1 VQVWRLCHARYAS
14 TAYSGEGAR
23 EFGGRWNRPGRAVV
37 YTSST
42 LSLALL
48 ENLVHFD
55 VEELPDEYVAVAAYI
70 PDEAPIQ
77 ILEPGALPKSWRE
90 IGAPEVLRDNGE
102 AWLQAKR
109 FLVLRVPSVV
119 VPEEFNYLVNPNHP
133 DFASIKVAR
142 AKSFTFDPRLW
153 K

>member
-14 TAYSGEGAR
+14 TAYLGEGAR

-37 YTSST
+37 YASST

-70 PDEAPIQ
+70 PGKVPIQ
-77 ILEPGALPKSWRE
+77 ILDPGALPEPWRQIE
-90 IGAPEVLRDNGE
+90 ALEALRDIGE

-119 VPEEFNYLVNPNHP
+119 VPEEFNYLINPNHP
-133 DFASIKVAR
+133 DFASIKI
-142 AKSFTFDPRLW
+142 AKAKPFTFDPRLW